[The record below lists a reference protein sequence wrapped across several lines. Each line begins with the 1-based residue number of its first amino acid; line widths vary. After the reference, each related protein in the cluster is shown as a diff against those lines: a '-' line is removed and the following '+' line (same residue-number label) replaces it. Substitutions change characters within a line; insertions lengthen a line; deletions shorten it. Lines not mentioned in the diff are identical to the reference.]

1 MIPLKLTLHNFICY
15 RDPAPLDFSGM
26 HLACLTGNNGNGKSA
41 LLDAMTW
48 ALWGKARSNQA
59 DDLIHLGQN
68 DMWVDFEFALGANR
82 YRVRRSRERKG
93 RSGKSDLQ
101 LQVLQANGDWRALT
115 EPTLRATELAIIAL
129 LRMEY
134 ETFVNSAFLVQGKAD
149 AFTVKS
155 PADRKQVLADILDL
169 DIYDQYESRAKER
182 SREEKQEA
190 TRLSA
195 QLESIDA
202 ELAREADYQQDLEQ
216 AQSQLTALSEQL
228 RAADQALQALRAERQ
243 ELLAQRRMLDD
254 LQQRLQQAQRQLA
267 DTEAQLQNDQSRLA
281 ADQALLAQRAEIEEG
296 YRQLMEAQQADQAMN
311 RQLSQ
316 QAALQARRST
326 LEGQVNQARYELE
339 TQQRTLIERLA
350 RLSDEAGQ
358 VEALEAQ
365 LTQAQAALARFGAL
379 DARQAELRRV
389 IQGLKEEIAGLQ
401 AQNQGL
407 RAEMADLEAKIGR
420 LPDAGAVCP
429 VCAQPLGDEE
439 RQRVLDGYTQTG
451 KERGDLFRANQ
462 ARIAEIAAQG
472 KAAEAELAEID
483 KELKQ
488 RARWQRSEGQTE
500 QRLATAVRAQADLA
514 QVQGQIDEL
523 AGRLAAGKYA
533 AAAQAELLAVH
544 EQIAALS
551 YDAAAH
557 EAVRAAAAALEPYR
571 ERRSHLQL
579 AASRVDDLTARIQ
592 QAETARRRLREGLV
606 VDAQRRDEL
615 AAALIR
621 LPQVER
627 ELSQQTPQVERLER
641 SANDA
646 RQRVGA
652 ARQRLDACR
661 AQAERRQRLA
671 ADLQA
676 VLARQA
682 AFEELQA
689 AFGKKGVQAMIIEDA
704 IPEIER
710 EANQLLLRMTDGR
723 MSVRLETQKE
733 TKTTQEV
740 RETLEII
747 LSDELG
753 SRDYSLFSG
762 GEAFRANF
770 AIRIALSKLL
780 ARRAGAALQTLIV
793 DEGFGT
799 QDTQGRERLVQAIT
813 SIQDDFE
820 RVLVITHIDELKDL
834 FPARIEVE
842 KTADGS
848 QISVT

>member
-15 RDPAPLDFSGM
+15 RDPAPLDFCGM

-93 RSGKSDLQ
+93 RAGKSDLQ
-101 LQVLQANGDWRALT
+101 LQVWQDNGEWRAIT
-115 EPTLRATELAIIAL
+115 EPTLRATELAIVAL

-134 ETFVNSAFLVQGKAD
+134 DTFVNSAFLVQGKAD

-155 PADRKQVLADILDL
+155 PADRKQVLADILGL
-169 DIYDQYESRAKER
+169 EIYDRYEALAKER
-182 SREEKQEA
+182 AREAKQEA
-190 TRLSA
+190 TRLNA

-202 ELAREADYQQDLEQ
+202 ELAREAGYQQELAQ
-216 AQSQLTALSEQL
+216 AQGQLAELSEQL
-228 RAADQALQALRAERQ
+228 RSAEQAQQTLRAERQ
-243 ELLAQRRMLDD
+243 ELLAQQRMLDD
-254 LQQRLQQAQRQLA
+254 LHTRLRQAERQLA
-267 DTEAQLQNDQSRLA
+267 ETEAQLQRDQRRLA
-281 ADQALLAQRAEIEEG
+281 EDQALLTQRDEIEEG
-296 YRQLMEAQQADQAMN
+296 YRRLIEAQQADQAMN

-316 QAALQARRST
+316 QAAWQARRSA
-326 LEGQVNQARYELE
+326 LESQVNQARYELE
-339 TQQRTLIERLA
+339 TQQRTLAERLG
-350 RLSDEAGQ
+350 RLHDDAGQ
-358 VEALEAQ
+358 VETLQRHLAEAQ
-365 LTQAQAALARFGAL
+365 AELARLAEL
-379 DARQAELRRV
+379 DTRQSELRRV

-407 RAEMADLEAKIGR
+407 RDEMADLEAKIGR
-420 LPDAGAVCP
+420 LPAAGAVCP

-451 KERGDLFRANQ
+451 KERGDLYRANQ

-472 KAAEAELAEID
+472 KAAEAELGELE
-483 KELKQ
+483 KELRQ
-488 RARWQRSEGQTE
+488 RARWQRSEAQTE
-500 QRLATAVRAQADLA
+500 QRLAAAVKAQADLEAA
-514 QVQGQIDEL
+514 QSQLDGL
-523 AGRLAAGKYA
+523 ASRLAAGQYA
-533 AAAQAELLAVH
+533 ATAQADLLVVS
-544 EQIAALS
+544 EQIAALA
-551 YDAAAH
+551 YDAATH
-557 EAVRAAAAALEPYR
+557 EAVRAAAAALNAYG
-571 ERRSHLQL
+571 ERRNQLQQ
-579 AASRVDDLTARIQ
+579 AASRVDDLTGRIQ
-592 QAETARRRLREGLV
+592 QAETACQRLRAGLAA
-606 VDAQRRDEL
+606 DAQRRDEL
-615 AAALIR
+615 AAALAR

-627 ELSQQTPQVERLER
+627 ELSQQAPQVERLER
-641 SANDA
+641 STNDA

-652 ARQRLDACR
+652 ARQKLETCR
-661 AQAERRQRLA
+661 TQAMRRQELA
-671 ADLQA
+671 GNLQA

-682 AFEELQA
+682 DYEELQA
-689 AFGKKGVQAMIIEDA
+689 AFGKKGLQAMIIEAA
-704 IPEIER
+704 IPEIES
-710 EANQLLLRMTDGR
+710 EANQLLTRMTDGR
-723 MSVRLETQKE
+723 MSVRLETQRE

-834 FPARIEVE
+834 FPARIEVV

-848 QISVT
+848 QINVS

>member
-82 YRVRRSRERKG
+82 YRVLRSRERKG
-93 RSGKSDLQ
+93 RAGKSDLQ
-101 LQVLQANGDWRALT
+101 LQVWQDNGEWRAIT
-115 EPTLRATELAIIAL
+115 EPTLRATELAIVAL

-134 ETFVNSAFLVQGKAD
+134 DTFVNSAFLVQGKAD

-155 PADRKQVLADILDL
+155 PADRKQVLADILGL
-169 DIYDQYESRAKER
+169 EIYDRYEALAKER
-182 SREEKQEA
+182 AREAKQEA
-190 TRLSA
+190 TRLNA

-202 ELAREADYQQDLEQ
+202 ELAREAGYQQELAQ
-216 AQSQLTALSEQL
+216 AQGQLAELSEQL
-228 RAADQALQALRAERQ
+228 RSAEQAQQMLRAERQ
-243 ELLAQRRMLDD
+243 ELLAQQRMLDD
-254 LQQRLQQAQRQLA
+254 LHTRLRQAERQLA
-267 DTEAQLQNDQSRLA
+267 ETEAQLQRDQRRLA
-281 ADQALLAQRAEIEEG
+281 EDQALLTQRDEIEAG
-296 YRQLMEAQQADQAMN
+296 YRRLIEAQQADQTMN

-316 QAALQARRST
+316 QAAWQARRSA
-326 LEGQVNQARYELE
+326 LESQVNQARYELE
-339 TQQRTLIERLA
+339 TQQRTLVERLG
-350 RLSDEAGQ
+350 RLHDDAGQ
-358 VEALEAQ
+358 VETLQRQLAEAQ
-365 LTQAQAALARFGAL
+365 AELARLAEL
-379 DARQAELRRV
+379 DTRQSELRRV

-407 RAEMADLEAKIGR
+407 RDEMAGLEAKIGR
-420 LPDAGAVCP
+420 LPAAGAVCP

-451 KERGDLFRANQ
+451 KERGDLYRANQ

-472 KAAEAELAEID
+472 KAAEAELGELE
-483 KELKQ
+483 KELRQ
-488 RARWQRSEGQTE
+488 RARWQRSEAQTE
-500 QRLATAVRAQADLA
+500 QRLAAAVKAQADLEAA
-514 QVQGQIDEL
+514 QSQLDVL
-523 AGRLAAGKYA
+523 ASRLAAGQYA
-533 AAAQAELLAVH
+533 ATAQADLLTVS
-544 EQIAALS
+544 EQIAALA
-551 YDAAAH
+551 YDAATH
-557 EAVRAAAAALEPYR
+557 EAVRAAAAALNAYG
-571 ERRSHLQL
+571 ERRNQLQQ
-579 AASRVDDLTARIQ
+579 AASRVDDLTGRIQ
-592 QAETARRRLREGLV
+592 QAETACQRLRAGLAA
-606 VDAQRRDEL
+606 DAQRRDEL
-615 AAALIR
+615 AAALAR

-627 ELSQQTPQVERLER
+627 ELSQQAPQVERLER
-641 SANDA
+641 STNDA

-652 ARQRLDACR
+652 ARQKLETCR
-661 AQAERRQRLA
+661 TQAMRRQELA
-671 ADLQA
+671 GNLQA

-682 AFEELQA
+682 DYEELQA
-689 AFGKKGVQAMIIEDA
+689 AFGKKGLQAMIIEAA
-704 IPEIER
+704 IPEIES
-710 EANQLLLRMTDGR
+710 EANQLLTRMTDGR
-723 MSVRLETQKE
+723 MSVRLETQRE

-848 QISVT
+848 QINVS